1 MESMRRLTETFTL
14 PGITVRRLGTFLLA
28 ALFIGA
34 FSRPLVSATT
44 EYLSV
49 QVKQG
54 QLRATPSFWGS
65 IKSVLAYGDRVA
77 LLEDRGAWKMVS
89 IRKVKGWMHVSALST
104 RRIVLQAGKTDV
116 KTTATSSELAI
127 AGKGFNA
134 KVEAEFKSKH
144 AEIDYRPVDRMEAA
158 AIKPGQMQAF
168 LKQGQ
173 VTAPKEPAP

>member
-1 MESMRRLTETFTL
+1 MSKEMVSRPAM
-14 PGITVRRLGTFLLA
+14 FLIILI
-28 ALFIGA
+28 LCA
-34 FSRPLVSATT
+34 FSRPLCSATT

-54 QLRATPSFWGS
+54 QLRATPSFWGN

-77 LLEDRGAWKMVS
+77 LLEDRGAWKLVA
-89 IRKVKGWMHVSALST
+89 IRKVKGWMHVSALSSKP
-104 RRIVLQAGKTDV
+104 IVLQAGKTDV
-116 KTTATSSELAI
+116 MTSATSSELAI

-144 AEIDYRPVDRMEAA
+144 TGIDYTRVDKMEAL

-173 VTAPKEPAP
+173 VAAPKEPAP